1 MKMEQ
6 KFYTPQGFKAL
17 QDELDHLINVRVE
30 ENKKEISKARA
41 YGDLS
46 ENSEYDAAKQ
56 EQAIIHARIDELR
69 EMIANAKVFDE
80 SQIDESKVSVGSIVV
95 LFNVERNREFT
106 YHIVGSYETD
116 PENGKIFICH
126 ADCIDDVHRI
136 EEMIKTR
143 HNNNVDMVVYTG
155 SVIGAHSGPGTIAI
169 FYLAKER

>member
-1 MKMEQ
+1 MEQ
-6 KFYTPQGFKAL
+6 KLYTPQGFKAL
-17 QDELDHLINVRVE
+17 QDELDFLINVRVE

-69 EMIANAKVFDE
+69 EMIANAKVIDE

-116 PENGKIFICH
+116 PENGKIS
-126 ADCIDDVHRI
+126 D
-136 EEMIKTR
+136 
-143 HNNNVDMVVYTG
+143 
-155 SVIGAHSGPGTIAI
+155 SSPIGVALLG
-169 FYLAKER
+169 AKEGDEVVVEGARLQHLRILSVSRAKEN

>member
-1 MKMEQ
+1 MEQ

-30 ENKKEISKARA
+30 ENKKEISTARA

-56 EQAIIHARIDELR
+56 EQAVIHARIDELK
-69 EMIANAKVFDE
+69 EMIKNAVVVDE

-95 LFNVERNREFT
+95 LFNVERNKEFT

-116 PENGKIFICH
+116 PANGKIS
-126 ADCIDDVHRI
+126 D
-136 EEMIKTR
+136 
-143 HNNNVDMVVYTG
+143 
-155 SVIGAHSGPGTIAI
+155 SSPIGASLIGARAGDEVVVEGARVQHLQIKSVSR
-169 FYLAKER
+169 AKDN